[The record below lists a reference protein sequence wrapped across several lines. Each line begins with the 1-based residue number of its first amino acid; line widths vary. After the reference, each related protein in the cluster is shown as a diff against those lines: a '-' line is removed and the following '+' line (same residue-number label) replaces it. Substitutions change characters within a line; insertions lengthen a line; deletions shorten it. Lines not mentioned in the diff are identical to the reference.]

1 MNNFNIFEA
10 RSKKRKNILHL
21 LSKIRCF
28 LSYNTFDERRVFDF
42 FESMN
47 RDDQLFITRNLINS
61 DIVIFFYTKKFE
73 KTEQFK
79 EEWGKRENKVFLV
92 VLLEE
97 LDLNSNLDLSQY
109 FVFNFYE
116 SLSLEARKEIIK
128 EITARF
134 VMLTKVNSNEM
145 ILSEVIV
152 KTSTRENIEKIMI
165 MNYAKA
171 TVVGTIANGDI
182 EKHEFCWIKHLN
194 QIFCYQK
201 KRSKFIKEANCSL
214 FSKTGN
220 LIKSVFSTDNSF
232 YEVNS
237 IFYNKNNLQVYLNVL
252 NKQFFKRSILALNEE
267 FNLIKIIDEDLF
279 NSDYPL
285 NYSSEIKFFNIDY
298 KMFHYNSNIAF
309 LQY

>member
-145 ILSEVIV
+145 ILSKFSSNFYGNNIERLNIRMVELINDGEVIV

-220 LIKSVFSTDNSF
+220 LIKVSFQLIIVFMKL
-232 YEVNS
+232 
-237 IFYNKNNLQVYLNVL
+237 IL
-252 NKQFFKRSILALNEE
+252 FFT
-267 FNLIKIIDEDLF
+267 IKTI
-279 NSDYPL
+279 Y
-285 NYSSEIKFFNIDY
+285 KFI
-298 KMFHYNSNIAF
+298 
-309 LQY
+309 